1 MKILFVMLNFGYVR
15 NYESVLRRLAE
26 QGHHVHIAAELGR
39 NKMGEDATG
48 QRLTREFASVTMGRA
63 AVPEDD
69 MWMQAARIGRL
80 LVDALRYMEPQYRT
94 AEALRTRAVRT
105 VPRKFRP
112 FLRLVGRCGSGCA
125 RLVSAALCK
134 LERVVPLSAD
144 VTAFL
149 GQQAPDVL
157 LVTPLVEPGSIQVDY
172 VKSARALGIPAALCV
187 ASWDNLTNK
196 GAVRVAPDRVFV
208 WNAAQAEE
216 AVALHRVPRA
226 SVVVTGAQMFD
237 HWFSW
242 RPSRTREEFCA
253 LLGFDPARPI
263 ILYLGSSFFIAP
275 NEAEFGLR
283 WLTALRAASDPQVA
297 EANILIRPHPSNAA
311 QWSGLDL
318 ELWPRTAVWPP
329 PGVDMFAPEFKH
341 DFYDSL
347 HFSAAVVGVN
357 TSAQIE
363 AAIVGRLVC
372 TVASPD
378 FAHSQAG
385 TLHFHHLVDGGL
397 LEIAQNF
404 DEHVAHLAT
413 LLRDGDAQAGRA
425 RKFVESFVR
434 PFGLDQPAT
443 PRLAS
448 AIVDL
453 AALPVRR
460 DSPNALVTRV
470 VQRALQPV
478 AWFVATMPDR
488 RPWWVYALRP
498 LLFLVVEA
506 WALPYRIGSGWR
518 RAPRLLGQVQRS
530 VEKGTRRLVVEP
542 WKEGVKRVRS
552 RSRFLLHRARVNA
565 RLVGARVL
573 RVLTK

>member
-26 QGHHVHIAAELGR
+26 QGHRIHIAAELGR

-48 QRLTREFASVTMGRA
+48 HALVRDCPGVTMGLA
-63 AVPEDD
+63 AAPEDSV
-69 MWMQAARIGRL
+69 WTQAAKIGRL

-105 VPRKFRP
+105 VPRNFRP
-112 FLRLVGRCGSGCA
+112 FIRVVGRFGRWGA
-125 RLVSAALCK
+125 RLVTSALSAF
-134 LERVVPLSAD
+134 ERVVPLSTA

-149 GQQAPDVL
+149 KQQAPDVL

-172 VKSARALGIPAALCV
+172 VKSARAFGIPSALCV

-196 GAVRVAPDRVFV
+196 GAVRVSPDRVFV

-216 AVALHRVPRA
+216 AVALHRVPRT

-242 RPSRTREEFCA
+242 RPSRNRDEFCA

-283 WLTALRAASDPQVA
+283 WLTALRAASDRQVA

-311 QWSGLDL
+311 QWNGLDL

-363 AAIVGRLVC
+363 AAILGRLVC

-385 TLHFHHLVDGGL
+385 TLHFHYLVDGGL
-397 LEIAQNF
+397 LEIARDF
-404 DEHVAHLAT
+404 DEHVAHLAVIMQD
-413 LLRDGDAQAGRA
+413 RDAQAGRA
-425 RKFVESFVR
+425 RRFVESFVR

-448 AIVDL
+448 AILDL
-453 AALPVRR
+453 AALPLRK

-470 VQRALQPV
+470 ARWALQPM

-498 LLFLVVEA
+498 LLFLAVEA
-506 WALPYRIGSGWR
+506 WALPYRIGNGWR

-542 WKEGVKRVRS
+542 WTEGVKGVRS